1 METLRRYE
9 ILYTET
15 AQFRDSLLALTWYFR
30 LRDAIQ
36 EHL

>member
-15 AQFRDSLLALTWYFR
+15 AQFRDSSLALTWSFR
-30 LRDAIQ
+30 LRDAFP